1 MKTKHFTE
9 QEIDNLLD
17 ALDEWWDVVG
27 CKSELKDDE
36 VGLDSKR
43 FYDLINKMRSDENE

>member
-9 QEIDNLLD
+9 QEIENLLD
-17 ALDEWWDVVG
+17 ALDEWWDEVG
-27 CKSELKDDE
+27 CKSELRDDE

-43 FYDLINKMRSDENE
+43 FFDLVNKMRSDENE